1 MIRNQDLTT
10 LLVLIILLV
19 FYFLQIFQRVKLVYL
34 FRSLSY
40 HFRNILVPYNID
52 DLGISASG
60 TSVINYYNYFYMFFF
75 LIINGVVMT
84 YFGALS
90 LQGSIKFDGISNEL
104 FLKLLNFNI
113 IIFITLSVRFLII
126 KYFLEM
132 FLSYKLKFI
141 FFKNYIIN
149 IIIGILMLI
158 NFVVYNLNTFYN
170 FNYLKN
176 TFFILLVLH
185 FIFQTK
191 NYLSYFSKID
201 IKEVMYF
208 ILYLCGFK
216 LAPWLWLYLILF

>member
-10 LLVLIILLV
+10 LFVLIILLV

-34 FRSLSY
+34 FRSLNY

-60 TSVINYYNYFYMFFF
+60 TSIINYYNYFYMFFF
-75 LIINGVVMT
+75 LLINGVVMT
-84 YFGALS
+84 YFGALT
-90 LQGSIKFDGISNEL
+90 LQGIIKFEGISNEL

-126 KYFLEM
+126 KYILEM

-176 TFFILLVLH
+176 TFLILLGLH

-216 LAPWLWLYLILF
+216 LAPWIWLYSIY

>member
-10 LLVLIILLV
+10 LFVLIILLV

-34 FRSLSY
+34 FRSLNY

-75 LIINGVVMT
+75 LLINGVVMT
-84 YFGALS
+84 YVGALS
-90 LQGSIKFDGISNEL
+90 LQGIIKYEGISNEL

-126 KYFLEM
+126 KYILEM

-149 IIIGILMLI
+149 IIIGILLLI
-158 NFVVYNLNTFYN
+158 NFVIYNLNSFLNLT
-170 FNYLKN
+170 YLKYSFLI
-176 TFFILLVLH
+176 FFFLH
-185 FIFQTK
+185 FIFQAK
-191 NYLSYFSKID
+191 NYFSYFSKID
-201 IKEVMYF
+201 IKEVVYF
-208 ILYLCGFK
+208 ILYLCAFK
-216 LAPWLWLYLILF
+216 IAPWIWLYSIY

>member
-10 LLVLIILLV
+10 LFVLIILLV

-34 FRSLSY
+34 FRSLNY

-75 LIINGVVMT
+75 LLINGVVMT
-84 YFGALS
+84 YVGALS
-90 LQGSIKFDGISNEL
+90 LQGIIKYEGISNEL

-126 KYFLEM
+126 KYILEM

-176 TFFILLVLH
+176 TFLILLGLH
-185 FIFQTK
+185 FIFQIK

-216 LAPWLWLYLILF
+216 LAPWIWLYSIY

>member
-10 LLVLIILLV
+10 LFVVIILLI
-19 FYFLQIFQRVKLVYL
+19 FYFLQIFQRAKLVYL
-34 FRSLSY
+34 FRSVNY

-52 DLGISASG
+52 DLGISGSG
-60 TSVINYYNYFYMFFF
+60 TSIINYFNYFYLFFF
-75 LIINGVVMT
+75 LLINLVVMT
-84 YFGALS
+84 YFGTLS
-90 LQGSIKFDGISNEL
+90 FHGSINFDEMGNEL
-104 FLKLLNFNI
+104 FLRLLNFNI
-113 IIFITLSVRFLII
+113 LIFITLSVRFLVI
-126 KYFLEM
+126 KYILEM

-158 NFVVYNLNTFYN
+158 NFVVYSLNTFYD
-170 FNYLKN
+170 FIYLKN
-176 TFFILLVLH
+176 TFFSLLVLH
-185 FIFQTK
+185 FIFQAK

-216 LAPWLWLYLILF
+216 LAPWIWLYSIY

>member
-10 LLVLIILLV
+10 LFILIILLV

-40 HFRNILVPYNID
+40 HFRNILRPYNID
-52 DLGISASG
+52 DLGISGSG
-60 TSVINYYNYFYMFFF
+60 TSVINYYNYFYIFFF
-75 LIINGVVMT
+75 LLINGIVMT
-84 YFGALS
+84 YFGALTY
-90 LQGSIKFDGISNEL
+90 QGTIKFDGISNEL
-104 FLKLLNFNI
+104 FFRLLNFNI
-113 IIFITLSVRFLII
+113 IIFITLVIRFLII
-126 KYFLEM
+126 KYVLEIFLN
-132 FLSYKLKFI
+132 YKLKFI

-158 NFVVYNLNTFYN
+158 NFIVYNLNTFYD

-176 TFFILLVLH
+176 IFLILLGLH

-201 IKEVMYF
+201 IKEIMYF
-208 ILYLCGFK
+208 ILYLCAFK
-216 LAPWLWLYLILF
+216 LAPWIWLYSIY

>member
-10 LLVLIILLV
+10 LFVLIILLV

-34 FRSLSY
+34 FRSLNY

-75 LIINGVVMT
+75 LLINGVVMT

-90 LQGSIKFDGISNEL
+90 LQGIIKFEGISNEL

-126 KYFLEM
+126 KYILEM

-149 IIIGILMLI
+149 IIIGILLLI
-158 NFVVYNLNTFYN
+158 NFVIYNLNSFLNLT
-170 FNYLKN
+170 YLKYSFLI
-176 TFFILLVLH
+176 FFFLH
-185 FIFQTK
+185 FIFQAK
-191 NYLSYFSKID
+191 NYFSYFSKID
-201 IKEVMYF
+201 IKEVVYF
-208 ILYLCGFK
+208 ILYLCAFK
-216 LAPWLWLYLILF
+216 IAPWIWLYSIY